1 MADIDI
7 VPKRRTNTWIWIIL
21 AIVVLMVLWMLF
33 GRG

>member
-21 AIVVLMVLWMLF
+21 AIVVLMVLWALF